1 MKISDFLSPADVLL
15 DVRAKDKVSLLRQLC
30 IQGATRVGLNVDE
43 VTAQIAK
50 REELGSTG
58 LGNGVAL
65 PHARLKGLKAPVGVL
80 AMLHHGIDFDAIDNQ
95 PVDIVL
101 LLLLPDAANGDA
113 QLNALACAARKLRDP
128 DALQQIRDAG
138 NSEALFEAIAGADL
152 A

>member
-30 IQGATRVGLNVDE
+30 AQVATRVGLNAEE

-65 PHARLKGLKAPVGVL
+65 PHARLKGLKTPFGVL
-80 AMLHHGIDFDAIDNQ
+80 ARLHHGIDFDAIDNQ
-95 PVDIVL
+95 PVDIVF

-113 QLNALACAARKLRDP
+113 QLNALACVARQLRDP
-128 DALQQIRDAG
+128 NVLQRIRDAG
-138 NSEALFEAIAGADL
+138 NSEALFEAIAVAAL